1 MRKSFKIPKL
11 IRLPGWPIR
20 VRLVEPAELAKRAG
34 EDSAELSIDAYF
46 DYTDDDAEIL
56 ILKTLPITQQRTA
69 LAHELQHAVVDYLDV
84 LLRSNAARLP

>member
-1 MRKSFKIPKL
+1 MRKNFKIPKR
-11 IRLPGWPIR
+11 IHLPGWPIR
-20 VRLVEPAELAKRAG
+20 VRLVDA
-34 EDSAELSIDAYF
+34 AELSSITGENPLEVDAYF
-46 DYTDDDAEIL
+46 DYTDDSAEIL

>member
-1 MRKSFKIPKL
+1 MRKSFKIPKV
-11 IRLPGWPIR
+11 IRLPGWPIQI
-20 VRLVEPAELAKRAG
+20 RLVDVVELARRAG
-34 EDSAELSIDAYF
+34 EDSTKLSIDAYF
-46 DYTDDDAEIL
+46 DYTDDSAEIL